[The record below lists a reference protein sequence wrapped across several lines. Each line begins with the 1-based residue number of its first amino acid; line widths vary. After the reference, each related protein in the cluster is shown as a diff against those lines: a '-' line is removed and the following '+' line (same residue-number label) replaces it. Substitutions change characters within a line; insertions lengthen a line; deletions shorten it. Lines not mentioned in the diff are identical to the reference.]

1 MKDVYIGQA
10 FELTR
15 KAPTEVQIFPRGK
28 WTVPGQK
35 KRFDFNDKF
44 FDQLIA
50 NFKSAGNEIVV
61 DYEHAA
67 ELSGPGQ
74 KAVAAGWI
82 SGFTKKADGL
92 WARVKEWTE
101 DARRHIEA
109 REYKYISPAWASKSM
124 DPRTSEMAGA
134 ELLSV
139 ALVNKPHF
147 VGMEPLFASTKFHL
161 VEKEKEKEDGMDP
174 KLLAKA
180 LGLPE
185 DSDEET
191 ILAAASDLKEKASKK
206 EEPSKAVASK
216 EVLEMLGLE
225 EGATADDV
233 KVALA
238 SHGKKAE
245 KKEGEKEGDSAILAG
260 IKAIGERLDGV
271 EKAHKDSTVAL
282 AKKECEE
289 LIDGAIK
296 AGKVFPYE
304 REELVA
310 LAGAQPADVTR
321 LIEKRPVI
329 VPINQRIAGGKAPDG
344 KEGAVVITAS
354 QAAINSQLGVSEEEY
369 KKHFAAKNK
378 EDGK

>member
-1 MKDVYIGQA
+1 M
-10 FELTR
+10 
-15 KAPTEVQIFPRGK
+15 
-28 WTVPGQK
+28 PGQK

-50 NFKSAGNEIVV
+50 SFTSAGNEIVV

-109 REYKYISPAWASKSM
+109 REYKYISPAWSFKSM
-124 DPRTSEMAGA
+124 DPRTSEITGA

-147 VGMEPLFASTKFHL
+147 VGMEPLFASTKFHQ
-161 VEKEKEKEDGMDP
+161 VEKEKEEDGMDP

-191 ILAAASDLKEKASKK
+191 ILAAASDLKKKESKK
-206 EEPSKAVASK
+206 DEPSKAVASK
-216 EVLEMLGLE
+216 EVLEMLGLK
-225 EGATADDV
+225 EGATVEDF

-238 SHGKKAE
+238 LHGKKGE
-245 KKEGEKEGDSAILAG
+245 KKDGEEGGDSAVLAKLG
-260 IKAIGERLDGV
+260 KMEERLDGV

-310 LAGAQPADVTR
+310 LAGAEPKHVTT
-321 LIEKRPVI
+321 LIEKRPVM
-329 VPINQRIAGGKAPDG
+329 VPIKDRITGGKGPDG
-344 KEGAVVITAS
+344 KEGAVVVTAS
-354 QAAINSQLGVSEEEY
+354 QAEVNGQLGVSEEAFKE
-369 KKHFAAKNK
+369 HFAANDK
-378 EDGK
+378 EEGK